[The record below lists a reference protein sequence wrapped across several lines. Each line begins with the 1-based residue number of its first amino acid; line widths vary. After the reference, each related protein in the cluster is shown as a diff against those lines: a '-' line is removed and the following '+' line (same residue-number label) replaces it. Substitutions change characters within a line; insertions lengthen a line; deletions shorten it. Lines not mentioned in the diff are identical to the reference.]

1 MDILLIIYNIG
12 LFILFTVVTT
22 LGIITYLQQ
31 KRPFFLT
38 IAFLFVFLI
47 INNILIY
54 LTEQIPWFSDGFDQI
69 FMTTPS
75 PRTIL
80 LVAHSIFLVLIL
92 DAALQAKIQT

>member
-38 IAFLFVFLI
+38 IAFLFVFLR
-47 INNILIY
+47 
-54 LTEQIPWFSDGFDQI
+54 QIAS
-69 FMTTPS
+69 PS
-75 PRTIL
+75 
-80 LVAHSIFLVLIL
+80 
-92 DAALQAKIQT
+92 